1 MSDTPQT
8 RLRMAGPAIHPAV
21 QDKLN
26 QLSDMDKRTM
36 HVLLRHCEHASV
48 ARVEHVMSRLPDRM
62 RDILKQ
68 HLEERAKSE
77 TRKQYEPGAP
87 LRADH
92 APSLPESP
100 ASSVFREHKE
110 KTMRLP
116 SNLSQ
121 RVAAVAEAEKRG
133 YQPGVLSDNKGRKVN
148 TAVKTRGKSP
158 FFTMYGKNALRRNLK
173 PSPYSSY

>member
-1 MSDTPQT
+1 MSDIPQT

-26 QLSDMDKRTM
+26 QLSDTDKRM
-36 HVLLRHCEHASV
+36 MQVLLKQCEHASV

-62 RDILKQ
+62 RDILEQ
-68 HLEERAKSE
+68 HFKERARSE
-77 TRKQYEPGAP
+77 ARKQYEPGAP

-92 APSLPESP
+92 APIMPEP
-100 ASSVFREHKE
+100 PIPHEHKE
-110 KTMRLP
+110 RTMRLP

-121 RVAAVAEAEKRG
+121 RVAAVVEAEKQG

-148 TAVKTRGKSP
+148 TAVKTHGKSP